1 MSEISFKNND
11 LLEGAKSLFLL
22 VKNNYKSLI
31 ISTFIALIIGII
43 YTFSLTPKFHV
54 ISTITSSD
62 EQSASLQSTQNI
74 FSTILGANSST
85 SVDRFFDTMFS
96 TAVAQKMWDN
106 GYNEIFFS
114 SNFDPET
121 NKYLRGEP
129 SNWDRIRSFILNYEI
144 NREITPLDLKNSFN
158 SSIEIDQEIG
168 SSNFTISAVTSD
180 PKLYMQLLLDLI
192 NTGDSVVKQDKLRYS
207 QQTIDFLTEQLRVV
221 NDVDI
226 KKSLINSIKQEHLEI
241 ALLTNDLPYSLKIV
255 DKPYYSGH
263 PISPNLQFIYI
274 FFSFIGFSLGFIR
287 AYLKGHS

>member
-1 MSEISFKNND
+1 MKFEELMTVHVWEADVTFTLRLEQIS
-11 LLEGAKSLFLL
+11 AC
-22 VKNNYKSLI
+22 
-31 ISTFIALIIGII
+31 IS
-43 YTFSLTPKFHV
+43 
-54 ISTITSSD
+54 
-62 EQSASLQSTQNI
+62 
-74 FSTILGANSST
+74 
-85 SVDRFFDTMFS
+85 
-96 TAVAQKMWDN
+96 
-106 GYNEIFFS
+106 
-114 SNFDPET
+114 
-121 NKYLRGEP
+121 RG
-129 SNWDRIRSFILNYEI
+129 
-144 NREITPLDLKNSFN
+144 LK
-158 SSIEIDQEIG
+158 SIEIDQEIG
-168 SSNFTISAVTSD
+168 SSNFTISAVTTD

-287 AYLKGHS
+287 AYLKGHF